1 MRITSFAKMP
11 AKHRLRLVR
20 AKRAASR
27 SVDPRGHR
35 VGCLIACAGGEEFL
49 GATASRTRAIGS
61 TCAERMAL
69 DQWYFDRSHP
79 APVVCYLVGNFM
91 RESWK
96 KHFVCTPCGTCLE
109 MFLELFVDQNLDKL
123 KFICGSWDL
132 KRVLVADLD
141 ELFPQFGK
149 GGWPYE
155 TKGVR

>member
-1 MRITSFAKMP
+1 MKSGGTSETISQFLVALEWAK
-11 AKHRLRLVR
+11 KKL
-20 AKRAASR
+20 S
-27 SVDPRGHR
+27 G
-35 VGCLIACAGGEEFL
+35 
-49 GATASRTRAIGS
+49 
-61 TCAERMAL
+61 
-69 DQWYFDRSHP
+69 DR
-79 APVVCYLVGNFM
+79 
-91 RESWK
+91 WK